1 MNSSRRDFLLR
12 SGLVYLGGTGLLIS
26 ACGGGGGGTSS
37 FPSAGTRS
45 FEGTVQAGFSVTD
58 PQTGCKLNVPTGA
71 MNPSSKVQLTVW
83 SGQREL
89 ASRSGFDVSERAFD
103 LTINPAELIG
113 QSTIEVGL
121 PWKQGGSLTTT
132 SVVAYGANG
141 RSLVL
146 RDAPDSKPEF
156 PIALIGS
163 HELHYLANMSTGSS
177 ASVVIQIAVAEPSAS
192 RTLSTRSVVPT
203 LSEIWSRPKS
213 RTSYASR
220 QRVAIVTHGILDD
233 AAGQAPVM
241 NYMKGKFPTE
251 GDNGS
256 TFPFDKVATFGYDW
270 MQQIQSNG
278 ARFASEINASYGDPD
293 KYEVFIF
300 AHSMGGLVSRC
311 AVELSGTPSVK
322 QLVTLG
328 TPHLGVPLTVMKNL
342 VWLNLGLSLAAPGVK
357 QLLEDSD
364 VVQALRG
371 SRANNVEYKAM
382 AGISHSD
389 FKGGLGDAIDVVYTV
404 LNLKSIDHDGIVPE
418 SSALGGPAVTT
429 ASVSLNHTLLV
440 DRIASYWTGS
450 AGSWVTGLNRTIHE
464 IILTPTTAVVT
475 EGQSITLKARLL
487 DKDSDVLDQTLI
499 PGLEF
504 EWTVADANVAS
515 VENGVVSG
523 KKAGSVLVTLRE
535 RQSGVTANKLVTVTL
550 SAQSSP
556 PFTIADYKRQMKDI
570 NGQFKM
576 GRTEVTVGMWREY
589 CQIFGKLMPPTPS
602 WGWIDTHPIVNVSWN
617 DCKAYADWAA
627 LRLPTGAEW
636 QLAASGGDGRW
647 FPWGQDWDP
656 SKCVNSDSNPRRSS
670 TSPVGTLPAGDSP
683 FGCSDMSG
691 NAFEWC
697 ANDYEDGKEMR
708 GATWI
713 DSNGYLFRC
722 DTRHWDF
729 PESIGVT
736 YPSYGFRL
744 AGPV

>member
-12 SGLVYLGGTGLLIS
+12 TGLVSVGGTGLLLS

-45 FEGTVQAGFSVTD
+45 FEGSVQAGFSVAD
-58 PQTGCKLNVPTGA
+58 PQTGCKLTVPAGA

-113 QSTIEVGL
+113 HSTIEVGL

-163 HELHYLANMSTGSS
+163 HELHYLANMSTGSI

-203 LSEIWSRPKS
+203 FSEIWSRPKS

-251 GDNGS
+251 GDTGI

-270 MQQIQSNG
+270 KQQIQSNG

-342 VWLNLGLSLAAPGVK
+342 VWLNLGLSMAAPGVK

-382 AGISHSD
+382 AGISHSN
-389 FKGGLGDAIDVVYTV
+389 FKGGLGDAIDVIYTI
-404 LNLKSIDHDGIVPE
+404 LNLKSIDHDGIVPRT
-418 SSALGGPAVTT
+418 SALGGPAIIT
-429 ASVSLNHTLLV
+429 AATKLNHTLLV
-440 DRIASYWTGS
+440 DSISSYWTTT
-450 AGSWVTGLNRTIHE
+450 AGSWVSGMNRKIKQ
-464 IILTPTTAVVT
+464 IMVAPKDDVVT
-475 EGQSITLKARLL
+475 EGQSITLNVRIL
-487 DKDSDVLDQTLI
+487 DKDLDELDQKLF
-499 PGLEF
+499 PDLKF
-504 EWTVADANVAS
+504 EWTVSNPSVAS
-515 VENGVVSG
+515 VTNGVVSG
-523 KKAGSVLVTLRE
+523 KKVGTVVITVKEL
-535 RQSGVTANKLVTVTL
+535 QSGEVDSTTVAVKSSTDVLLL
-550 SAQSSP
+550 SQ
-556 PFTIADYKRQMKDI
+556 YKKEMRNI

-576 GRTEVTVGMWREY
+576 GRTEVTVSMWKEY
-589 CQIFGKLMPPTPS
+589 CQAVDKEMPPAPT
-602 WGWIDTHPIVNVSWN
+602 WGWIDSHPIINVTWHDS
-617 DCKAYADWAA
+617 KAYADWAG
-627 LRLPTGAEW
+627 LRLPTGTEW
-636 QLAASGGDGRW
+636 ELAASGGDGRNY
-647 FPWGQDWDP
+647 PWGGYGSDEFTGWDET
-656 SKCVNSDSNPRRSS
+656 KCVNAHLDYQSS
-670 TSPVGTLPAGDSP
+670 APVGSIRSGDSP
-683 FGCSDMSG
+683 FGCSDMAG
-691 NAFEWC
+691 NAYEWC
-697 ANDYEDGKEMR
+697 SDEFDGRRLIKGGSWENYNHYWFVCSR
-708 GATWI
+708 
-713 DSNGYLFRC
+713 R
-722 DTRHWDF
+722 DF
-729 PESIGVT
+729 DNPNVGWHGC
-736 YPSYGFRL
+736 GFRL